1 MDRNS
6 VPPKVDRSVER
17 RQLSIVVE
25 RIGTAPPACCPCA
38 AHAGGRLHCFRVL
51 PQLARTRAILEGSMP
66 HFQQSSRVKRRDE
79 SGDNRG
85 TNRNTVQAEYCER
98 AMHGPC
104 VVKS

>member
-79 SGDNRG
+79 SGDNRVRV
-85 TNRNTVQAEYCER
+85 N
-98 AMHGPC
+98 M
-104 VVKS
+104 